1 MAAIQADIK
10 PQGIQQ
16 KDLVNLIYMILTSFR
31 GIAAKLDADGSV
43 TDTDYLANLDAL
55 FNLVI
60 DDCRGNHL
68 NMANDE
74 SSVLTPAFNISP
86 QGFAREHFTNLLYMI
101 FNGWETL
108 CEQLDADTNPPTNT
122 TYEAVAYTAIYT
134 ALVENSQGNILGNGV
149 SFVFRSGAWPEE
161 QVLDILYDIVNGIQ
175 IFCAQADTDA
185 APADSNYEALWYT
198 ANITL
203 TIENNS
209 GSRIGN

>member
-1 MAAIQADIK
+1 MAAIIADIK
-10 PQGIQQ
+10 PQGVQQ

-60 DDCRGNHL
+60 DDCRGNYL

-74 SSVLTPAFNISP
+74 SSILPPTFNISP
-86 QGFAREHFTNLLYMI
+86 QGFDRAYFSNLLYQI
-101 FNGWETL
+101 FDGWETL
-108 CEQLDADTNPPTNT
+108 CEQLDGDSNPPTST
-122 TYEAVAYTAIYT
+122 DYEADAYTDIYT
-134 ALVENSQGNILGNGV
+134 ALVENSKGNQLGNGV
-149 SFVFRSGAWPEE
+149 TYVFRSGAWPEE
-161 QVLDILYDIVNGIQ
+161 QVVDILYDIVNGIQ

-185 APADSNYEALWYT
+185 APAGSNYEALWYT

-203 TIENNS
+203 TIENSTGN
-209 GSRIGN
+209 RIGN